1 MVRGGDA
8 SNLRC
13 LQCQWKSG
21 SVVDWKD
28 VLGKVLII
36 QFMYA
41 LTTYLVDN
49 SFDNWLKFIAIP
61 IIFTFLVIA
70 VFSGLS
76 KK

>member
-1 MVRGGDA
+1 M
-8 SNLRC
+8 
-13 LQCQWKSG
+13 
-21 SVVDWKD
+21 DWKD

-61 IIFTFLVIA
+61 IIFTFLVVA